1 MNKAARYLLIAAG
14 TLAVGLAVLGIFLPI
29 LPTTPFLLLA
39 AFLYARSSERFLHW
53 LLTNRVFGA
62 YISNYRQGLG
72 IPRREKILTITALWL
87 TIGFSAL
94 YVVEAFWLKILLGL
108 IAIGVTVHLS
118 RIPTFRPG
126 TSAQPLV
133 SAKPQ
138 NELEFDL

>member
-29 LPTTPFLLLA
+29 LPTTPLLLLA
-39 AFLYARSSERFLHW
+39 AFFYARSSDRFLHW
-53 LLTNRVFGA
+53 LLTNRIFGA

-94 YVVEAFWLKILLGL
+94 YVVEAIWLKILLGI
-108 IAIGVTVHLS
+108 IAVGVTAHLI
-118 RIPTFRPG
+118 RIRTYQPQRPAPPLA
-126 TSAQPLV
+126 SAP
-133 SAKPQ
+133 
-138 NELEFDL
+138 NDLEFDH